1 MKPRFTPDD
10 LPLDRRTVNLLMLA
24 TGATLAPHLLHLP
37 AFIPMF
43 CLVFALWRLMSAHYA
58 WALPGMALRTLLTL
72 AALTGAYLGFG
83 TVLGRDAG
91 TGLLVIMLGLKL
103 LETRC
108 YRDAV
113 VVLFLDYFL
122 CVTAVLYSQAIP
134 ILVYLT
140 LVLLVITAAMIELNQ
155 PTRVRVPL
163 HTMLRRAGALLLQA
177 IPFAVLLFVLF
188 PRLPGP
194 LWGLPQDGEGGMSG
208 LDDSM
213 NPGSITHLSRSDR
226 IAFRAD
232 FSGPLPP
239 AHLLYWRGPV
249 LWYTDGRSWSS
260 GRDKTVAAPAAG
272 LGFTPLGA
280 ERLEYTV
287 TLEPHNRSWL
297 YALDLPLTV
306 PAQARRTAD
315 LFLVAE
321 RPVRQLMRYTAA
333 SATSYRTDALSGAE
347 RARALQLPPA
357 NPAAQALGAQWRRLA
372 ADDAA
377 VVERAL
383 RFFAEEPFFYTL
395 DPPPLAGD
403 SVDEFLFEM
412 RRGFCEHYSAA
423 FTLLMRA
430 AGIPA
435 RVVTGYQGGEVN
447 PLGDYLIVR
456 QRDAHAWSEV
466 WLAGQGWVRIDP
478 TAAVAPSRI
487 EEGIDSVLPAEQR
500 GLLSDIGGGTLGAL
514 WQRSRL
520 AWDTLNN
527 RWNQWVLA
535 YGPENQAAL
544 LARFGLRT
552 WTGMALTLLAGTVV
566 LLAALGMTALLLRR
580 RRRLDP
586 ALALYLRYCR
596 KLARRG
602 IVRAP
607 NEGPAAFAVR
617 VQQQLPERREA
628 VALINRLYI
637 AIRYGCLY
645 SADQINQLRRAVA
658 DFRP

>member
-1 MKPRFTPDD
+1 MKYRFSPDD
-10 LPLDRRTVNLLMLA
+10 LPLDRRAVNLLMFA
-24 TGATLAPHLLHLP
+24 TGVALAPHLPYLP
-37 AFIPMF
+37 VFIPLF
-43 CLVFALWRLMSAHYA
+43 CLVFGMWRWMSAHYA
-58 WALPGMALRTLLTL
+58 WALPGLAARTVLTL
-72 AALTGAYLGFG
+72 TALTGVYLGFG

-140 LVLLVITAAMIELNQ
+140 LALLVITAAMIGLNQ
-155 PTRVRVPL
+155 PARGHAPL
-163 HTMLRRAGALLLQA
+163 RTMLRRAGILLLQA
-177 IPFAVLLFVLF
+177 IPLAVLLFVLF
-188 PRLPGP
+188 PRISGP
-194 LWGLPQDGEGGMSG
+194 LWGLPQDGQGDMNG

-213 NPGSITHLSRSDR
+213 TPGSITHLSRSDR
-226 IAFRAD
+226 VAFRVD
-232 FSGPLPP
+232 FKGALPP
-239 AHLLYWRGPV
+239 AQLLYWRGPV
-249 LWYTDGRSWSS
+249 LWHTDGRSWSS
-260 GRDKTVAAPAAG
+260 SRDKGVATPAAT
-272 LGFTPLGA
+272 LGFTPLDD
-280 ERLEYTV
+280 ETLEYTV

-315 LFLVAE
+315 LFLVADK
-321 RPVRQLMRYTAA
+321 PVRQLTRYTAT
-333 SATSYRTDALSGAE
+333 SATYYRTDDLSAAE
-347 RARALQLPPA
+347 RARALQLPTA
-357 NPAAQALGAQWRRLA
+357 NPATRALGAQWRRQAANDVSVLELA
-372 ADDAA
+372 
-377 VVERAL
+377 L
-383 RFFAEEPFFYTL
+383 SYFAEEPFFYTL
-395 DPPPLAGD
+395 EPPPLGSD
-403 SVDEFLFEM
+403 SVDEFLFNT

-423 FTLLMRA
+423 FTVLMRA

-435 RVVTGYQGGEVN
+435 RVVTGYQGGELN

-466 WLAGQGWVRIDP
+466 WLAGQGWVRVDP
-478 TAAVAPSRI
+478 TAAVAPQRI
-487 EEGIDSVLPAEQR
+487 EQGIDSVLPAPQR
-500 GLLSDIGGGTLGAL
+500 GLLRDFGAGPFGAL
-514 WQRSRL
+514 WQHSRL

-544 LARFGLRT
+544 LSRFGLRS
-552 WTGMALTLLAGTVV
+552 WTDMVLTSLAGSLLLLATLGSV
-566 LLAALGMTALLLRR
+566 LLIRR
-580 RRRLDP
+580 RCRLDP
-586 ALALYLRYCR
+586 ALRLYLRYCR

-607 NEGPAAFAVR
+607 SEGPAAFAAR
-617 VQQQLPERREA
+617 VQHQRPELREA
-628 VALINRLYI
+628 VALINCLYI
-637 AIRYGCLY
+637 AIRYGSLY

-658 DFRP
+658 AFRP

>member
-1 MKPRFTPDD
+1 MKQRLSPDD
-10 LPLDRRTVNLLMLA
+10 LPLDRRAVNLLMFA
-24 TGATLAPHLLHLP
+24 TGATLVPHLLHLP
-37 AFIPMF
+37 AFIPLF
-43 CLVFALWRLMSAHYA
+43 CLVFALWRWMSAHYA
-58 WALPGMALRTLLTL
+58 WALPGMAVRTLLTL
-72 AALTGAYLGFG
+72 TALTGVYLGFG

-122 CVTAVLYSQAIP
+122 CVSAVLYSQAIP
-134 ILVYLT
+134 ALGYLT

-155 PTRVRVPL
+155 PTRARVPL
-163 HTMLRRAGALLLQA
+163 RTMLSRAGALLLQA
-177 IPFAVLLFVLF
+177 MPLAVLLFVLF
-188 PRLPGP
+188 PRIPGP
-194 LWGLPQDGEGGMSG
+194 LWGLPQDDAGGMNG

-226 IAFRAD
+226 VAFRVE
-232 FSGPLPP
+232 FNGPLPP
-239 AHLLYWRGPV
+239 APLLYWRGPV
-249 LWYTDGRSWSS
+249 LWHTDGRNWTS

-272 LGFTPLGA
+272 LGFTPLDTG
-280 ERLEYTV
+280 RLEYTV
-287 TLEPHNRSWL
+287 TLEPHNRGWL

-315 LFLVAE
+315 LFLVADK
-321 RPVRQLMRYTAA
+321 PVRQLMRYTAV

-357 NPAAQALGAQWRRLA
+357 NPAARALGAQWRRQA

-377 VVERAL
+377 VVAQAL
-383 RFFAEEPFFYTL
+383 HFFAEEPFYYTL

-403 SVDEFLFEM
+403 SVDEFLFET

-423 FTLLMRA
+423 FTVLMRA

-435 RVVTGYQGGEVN
+435 RIVTGYQGGEVN

-466 WLAGQGWVRIDP
+466 WLTGRGWVRVDP

-487 EEGIDSVLPAEQR
+487 EEGIDSALPKEQP
-500 GLLSDIGGGTLGAL
+500 GLLRDIGSNALGAL

-535 YGPENQAAL
+535 YGPDNQTAL
-544 LARFGLRT
+544 LARFGLRS
-552 WTGMALTLLAGTVV
+552 WTGMALTLLAGIVL
-566 LLAALGMTALLLRR
+566 LLAALGIVLLLRR

-586 ALALYLRYCR
+586 AQALYLRFCR

-607 NEGPAAFAVR
+607 SEGPAAFAAR
-617 VQQQLPERREA
+617 VQQQLPSRREA

-637 AIRYGCLY
+637 AIRYGSLY
-645 SADQINQLRRAVA
+645 SADQMKQLRRAVA
-658 DFRP
+658 AFHP